1 MVERVT
7 NRPPLIG
14 DNRHLALNSEIC
26 RNMNKRDM
34 VIKSVVYLRGP
45 NIWTYFSALEAV
57 VDIGDLEDC
66 PSNLVPGLYERLVAW
81 LPSLIEHRCSPG
93 VRGGFLQ
100 RLQTGTW
107 PCHILEH
114 VTLALQDLAGV
125 PGHGFGRA
133 RETETRGV
141 YKVVV
146 SGWQEEVTRAALY
159 AGRNLVMA
167 AIEDQPYDLEAA
179 LEHIKELSQD
189 LCLGPSTASM
199 VLAAE
204 ERDIP
209 AVRLNQ
215 GNLIQFDYGNQQRRI
230 WTAETDQTSAIA
242 ETISRDKDL
251 TKSIL
256 EACGVP
262 IPQGRAVEN
271 AHDAWEA
278 AQDLGLPVV
287 IKPVDGNHGRG
298 VFINLETQQEIEA
311 AYAVAVDEGSGVLVE
326 RFIRGN
332 EHRLLIVNGKLAAAA
347 KGQAALV
354 TGDGKHTINEL
365 IALQINSDPRRGRGE
380 GQPLN
385 PVRIDSA
392 ARLELKRQGFEA
404 ESVVPAG
411 CEVLIQRNGNVAFDC
426 TDDVHP
432 EVAVVAALAAK
443 AVGLDIAGIDLVCE
457 DISRPLAETGGA
469 IVEVNAGPGLLM
481 HLKPAEGQPRD
492 VGKAIIE
499 YMFPPANYQT
509 FPLIGVTGSSGMT
522 QVTQIVFHLLKLSGL
537 DLGLSNSKGVWVGDR
552 RMPTSVSS
560 KWSNT
565 QRLLLNCQI
574 QAAVVETDGMQL
586 LTEGLDYIKCLVGI
600 VTDIRFSDAFKG
612 PTVAYHNFETAPDL
626 IKIYRTQIDVICQTG
641 TGVLNADDP
650 NVAAIAEYCEG
661 LLTYFSQDPQ
671 GALITAHLAAGKRAV
686 LLDSDEIVLAQGEQ
700 RTLLCSVATL
710 PVLSASQAARHEN
723 MVPVLASVAAAWA
736 LNLPLDL
743 IRSGLRSY

>member
-1 MVERVT
+1 
-7 NRPPLIG
+7 
-14 DNRHLALNSEIC
+14 
-26 RNMNKRDM
+26 MNKRDM
-34 VIKSVVYLRGP
+34 VIQSIVYLRGP
-45 NIWTYFSALEAV
+45 NIWTYYSALEAV

-66 PSNLVPGLYERLVAW
+66 PSDVVPGLYERLVAW

-100 RLQTGTW
+100 RLRTGTW

-159 AGRNLVMA
+159 AGRDLVMA
-167 AIEDQPYDLEAA
+167 AIDDRPYDLEAA
-179 LEHIKELSQD
+179 LDHLKDLTQD

-204 ERDIP
+204 DREIP
-209 AVRLNQ
+209 AVRLNN
-215 GNLIQFDYGNQQRRI
+215 GNLIQFGYGKQQRRI

-256 EACGVP
+256 ESCGVP
-262 IPQGRAVEN
+262 IPQGRAVDN
-271 AHDAWEA
+271 AQDAWDA

-287 IKPVDGNHGRG
+287 VKPVDGNHGRG
-298 VFINLETQQEIEA
+298 VFINLDTQQEIEA

-354 TGDGKHTINEL
+354 TGDGTHTIDEL

-380 GQPLN
+380 EQPLN

-392 ARLELKRQGFEA
+392 ARLELKRQGFDA
-404 ESVVPAG
+404 ESIAPLG

-426 TDDVHP
+426 TDEVHP
-432 EVAVVAALAAK
+432 EVAAIAATAAK
-443 AVGLDIAGIDLVCE
+443 AVGLDVAGIDLVTE
-457 DISRPLAETGGA
+457 DISRPLSETGGA

-481 HLKPAEGQPRD
+481 HLKPAEGLPRN
-492 VGKAIIE
+492 VGKAIVD
-499 YMFPPANYQT
+499 YMFPPGDEKT
-509 FPLIGVTGSSGMT
+509 FPLIGASGSSGT
-522 QVTQIVFHLLKLSGL
+522 TLVTRLMFHLLTQNGMQT
-537 DLGLSNSKGVWVGDR
+537 GLSNSEGVKVNDR
-552 RMPTSVSS
+552 ALTTSVSS
-560 KWSNT
+560 TWSNT

-574 QAAVVETDGMQL
+574 EAAVVETDGMQI

-600 VTDIRFSDAFKG
+600 VTDITFDEAFKG
-612 PTVAYHNFETAPDL
+612 PSVAYHAFETATDL
-626 IKIYRTQIDVICQTG
+626 IKIYRTQIDVVCTSG
-641 TGVLNADDP
+641 TGVLNADDV
-650 NVAAIAEYCEG
+650 NVAAIAEFCKG
-661 LLTYFSQDPQ
+661 SLMLFSQDP
-671 GALITAHLAAGKRAV
+671 ASTLIQAHLAEGKRAV
-686 LLDSDEIVLAQGEQ
+686 LLDAGEIILAQGTQ
-700 RTLLCSVATL
+700 RTPLCTTSEL
-710 PVLSASQAARHEN
+710 PVLGLNGTGIQDNTVA
-723 MVPVLASVAAAWA
+723 VLASVAAAWA
-736 LNLPLDL
+736 LNLPLDR
-743 IRSGLRSY
+743 IHSGLRSY

>member
-1 MVERVT
+1 
-7 NRPPLIG
+7 
-14 DNRHLALNSEIC
+14 
-26 RNMNKRDM
+26 MNKRDM
-34 VIKSVVYLRGP
+34 VIQSIVYLRGP
-45 NIWTYFSALEAV
+45 NIWTYYSALEAV

-66 PSNLVPGLYERLVAW
+66 PSDVVPGLYERLVAW

-100 RLQTGTW
+100 RLRTGTW

-159 AGRNLVMA
+159 AGRDLVMA
-167 AIEDQPYDLEAA
+167 AIEDRPYDLEAA
-179 LEHIKELSQD
+179 LDHLKDLTQD

-204 ERDIP
+204 DREIP
-209 AVRLNQ
+209 AVRLNN
-215 GNLIQFDYGNQQRRI
+215 GNLIQFGYGKQQRRI

-256 EACGVP
+256 ESCGVP
-262 IPQGRAVEN
+262 IPQGRAVDN
-271 AHDAWEA
+271 AQDAWDA

-287 IKPVDGNHGRG
+287 VKPVDGNHGRG
-298 VFINLETQQEIEA
+298 VFINLDTQQEIEA

-354 TGDGKHTINEL
+354 TGDGIHTIDEL

-380 GQPLN
+380 EQPLN

-392 ARLELKRQGFEA
+392 ARLELKRQGFDA
-404 ESVVPAG
+404 ESIAPLG

-426 TDDVHP
+426 TDEVHP
-432 EVAVVAALAAK
+432 EVAAIAATAAK
-443 AVGLDIAGIDLVCE
+443 AVGLDVAGIDLVTE
-457 DISRPLAETGGA
+457 DISRPLSETGGA

-481 HLKPAEGQPRD
+481 HLKPAEGLPRN
-492 VGKAIIE
+492 VGKAIVD
-499 YMFPPANYQT
+499 YMFPPGDEKT
-509 FPLIGVTGSSGMT
+509 FPLIGASGSSGT
-522 QVTQIVFHLLKLSGL
+522 TLVTRLMFHLLTQNGMQT
-537 DLGLSNSKGVWVGDR
+537 GLSNSEGVKVNDR
-552 RMPTSVSS
+552 ALTTSVSS
-560 KWSNT
+560 TWSNT

-574 QAAVVETDGMQL
+574 EAAVVETDGMQI

-600 VTDIRFSDAFKG
+600 VTDITFDEAFKG
-612 PTVAYHNFETAPDL
+612 PSVAYHAFETATDL
-626 IKIYRTQIDVICQTG
+626 IKIYRTQIDVVCTSG
-641 TGVLNADDP
+641 TGVLNADDV
-650 NVAAIAEYCEG
+650 NVAAIAEFCKG
-661 LLTYFSQDPQ
+661 SLMLFSQDP
-671 GALITAHLAAGKRAV
+671 ASTLIQAHLAEGKRAV
-686 LLDSDEIVLAQGEQ
+686 LLDAGEIILAQGTQ
-700 RTLLCSVATL
+700 RTPLCTTSEL
-710 PVLSASQAARHEN
+710 PVLGLNGTGIQDNTIA
-723 MVPVLASVAAAWA
+723 VLASVAAAWA
-736 LNLPLDL
+736 LNLPLDR
-743 IRSGLRSY
+743 IHSGLRSY

>member
-1 MVERVT
+1 
-7 NRPPLIG
+7 
-14 DNRHLALNSEIC
+14 
-26 RNMNKRDM
+26 MNKRDM
-34 VIKSVVYLRGP
+34 VIQSIVYLRGP
-45 NIWTYFSALEAV
+45 NIWTYYSALEAV

-66 PSNLVPGLYERLVAW
+66 PSDVVPGLYERLVAW

-100 RLQTGTW
+100 RLRTGTW

-159 AGRNLVMA
+159 AGRDLVMA
-167 AIEDQPYDLEAA
+167 AIEDRPYDLEAA
-179 LEHIKELSQD
+179 LEHLKDLTQD

-204 ERDIP
+204 DRDIP
-209 AVRLNQ
+209 AVRLNN
-215 GNLIQFDYGNQQRRI
+215 GNLIQFGYGNQQRRI

-262 IPQGRAVEN
+262 IPQGRAVEH
-271 AHDAWEA
+271 AQDAWEA

-287 IKPVDGNHGRG
+287 VKPVDGNHGRG

-332 EHRLLIVNGKLAAAA
+332 EHRLLVVNGKLAAAA

-354 TGDGKHTINEL
+354 TGDGIHTINDL

-380 GQPLN
+380 DQPLN

-392 ARLELKRQGFEA
+392 ARLELKRQGFDA
-404 ESVVPAG
+404 ESIAPLG

-432 EVAVVAALAAK
+432 DVAAIAAIAAK
-443 AVGLDIAGIDLVCE
+443 AVGLDVAGIDLVTE
-457 DISRPLAETGGA
+457 DISRPLSETGGA

-481 HLKPAEGQPRD
+481 HLKPAEGLPRD
-492 VGKAIIE
+492 VGKAIVE
-499 YMFPPANYQT
+499 YMFPPEHEKT
-509 FPLIGVTGSSGMT
+509 FPLIGVSGSSGT
-522 QVTQIVFHLLKLSGL
+522 TLVTRLMFHLLTLNGMHT
-537 DLGLSNSKGVWVGDR
+537 GLSNSEGVKVNDR
-552 RMPTSVSS
+552 SLTTSVSS
-560 KWSNT
+560 TWSNT

-574 QAAVVETDGMQL
+574 QAAVVETDGMQI

-600 VTDIRFSDAFKG
+600 VTDMAFDDVFKG
-612 PTVAYHNFETAPDL
+612 QNVAYHAFETATDL
-626 IKIYRTQIDVICQTG
+626 IKIYRTQIDVVCSSG
-641 TGVLNADDP
+641 TGVLNADDD
-650 NVAAIAEYCEG
+650 NVAAIAEYCKG
-661 LLTYFSQDPQ
+661 SLMLFSQDPQ
-671 GALITAHLAAGKRAV
+671 SALLQTHLADGKRAV
-686 LLDSDEIVLAQGEQ
+686 LLDAGQIVLAHGKLRTPLCKASELPVFGSHHSGE
-700 RTLLCSVATL
+700 TGNSVA
-710 PVLSASQAARHEN
+710 
-723 MVPVLASVAAAWA
+723 VLASIAAAWA
-736 LNLPLDL
+736 LNLPLEL

>member
-1 MVERVT
+1 
-7 NRPPLIG
+7 
-14 DNRHLALNSEIC
+14 
-26 RNMNKRDM
+26 MNKRDM
-34 VIKSVVYLRGP
+34 VIQSIVYLRGP
-45 NIWTYFSALEAV
+45 NIWTYGAAIEAV
-57 VDIGDLEDC
+57 IDIGDLEDC

-125 PGHGFGRA
+125 PGYGFGRA

-146 SGWQEEVTRAALY
+146 SAWQEEVSRAALY
-159 AGRNLVMA
+159 TGRDLVMA
-167 AIEDQPYDLEAA
+167 AIEDRPYDLNAA
-179 LEHIKELSQD
+179 LEHLKELSQN

-199 VLAAE
+199 VSAADD
-204 ERDIP
+204 RNIP
-209 AVRLNQ
+209 AVRLNH
-215 GNLIQFDYGNQQRRI
+215 GNLIQFGYGNLQRRI

-256 EACGVP
+256 ESCGVP
-262 IPQGRAVEN
+262 IPQGRAVQN
-271 AHDAWEA
+271 AQDAWEA
-278 AQDLGLPVV
+278 AQELGLPVV
-287 IKPVDGNHGRG
+287 VKPVDGNHGRG

-332 EHRLLIVNGKLAAAA
+332 EHRLLIVNGELAAAA
-347 KGQAALV
+347 KGQEALV
-354 TGDGKHTINEL
+354 TGDGIHTINDL

-380 GQPLN
+380 DQPLN

-404 ESVVPAG
+404 DSVAPLG

-432 EVAVVAALAAK
+432 DVAAIAAIAAR
-443 AVGLDIAGIDLVCE
+443 AVGLDVAGIDLVTE
-457 DISRPLAETGGA
+457 DISRPLSETGGA

-481 HLKPAEGQPRD
+481 HLKPAEGLPRE
-492 VGKAIIE
+492 VGKAIID
-499 YMFPPANYQT
+499 YMFPPENEKI
-509 FPLIGVTGSSGMT
+509 FPVIGVSGSTATTMVSRL
-522 QVTQIVFHLLKLSGL
+522 VFHLLTLNGTHT
-537 DLGLSNSKGVWVGDR
+537 GLSNSEGVKVNER
-552 RMPTSVSS
+552 ALTSASS
-560 KWSNT
+560 STWSNT

-574 QAAVVETDGMQL
+574 QAAVVETDGMQI
-586 LTEGLDYIKCLVGI
+586 LTEGLDYNRCLVGV
-600 VTDIRFSDAFKG
+600 VTNITFNQSFQDPS
-612 PTVAYHNFETAPDL
+612 VAYHGFNTAADL
-626 IKIYRTQIDVICQTG
+626 IKIYRTQIDVVCDAG
-641 TGVLNADDP
+641 TGILNADDV
-650 NVAAIAEYCEG
+650 NVAAIAEYCTSS
-661 LLTYFSQDPQ
+661 LIFFSQNPSSAVIQ
-671 GALITAHLAAGKRAV
+671 AHLAEEKWAV
-686 LLDSDEIVLAQGEQ
+686 LLESDQIILAQGKL
-700 RTLLCSVATL
+700 RTPLCKTSEL
-710 PVLSASQAARHEN
+710 PVLRQQPAVAQDNTVA
-723 MVPVLASVAAAWA
+723 VLASVAAAWA
-736 LNLPLDL
+736 LNLPLEL

>member
-1 MVERVT
+1 
-7 NRPPLIG
+7 
-14 DNRHLALNSEIC
+14 
-26 RNMNKRDM
+26 MNKRDM
-34 VIKSVVYLRGP
+34 VIQSIVYLRGP
-45 NIWTYFSALEAV
+45 NIWTYYSALEAV

-66 PSNLVPGLYERLVAW
+66 PSDVVPGLYERLVAW

-100 RLQTGTW
+100 RLRTGTW

-159 AGRNLVMA
+159 AGRDLVMA
-167 AIEDQPYDLEAA
+167 AIEDRPYDLEAA
-179 LEHIKELSQD
+179 LDHLKDLTQD

-204 ERDIP
+204 DREIP
-209 AVRLNQ
+209 AVRLNN
-215 GNLIQFDYGNQQRRI
+215 GNLIQFGYGKQQRRI

-256 EACGVP
+256 ESCGVP
-262 IPQGRAVEN
+262 IPQGRAVDH
-271 AHDAWEA
+271 AQDAWDA

-287 IKPVDGNHGRG
+287 VKPVDGNHGRG
-298 VFINLETQQEIEA
+298 VFINLDTQQEIEA

-354 TGDGKHTINEL
+354 TGDGTHTIDEL

-380 GQPLN
+380 EQPLN

-392 ARLELKRQGFEA
+392 ARLELKRQGFDA
-404 ESVVPAG
+404 ESIAPLG

-426 TDDVHP
+426 TDEVHP
-432 EVAVVAALAAK
+432 EVAAIAATAAK
-443 AVGLDIAGIDLVCE
+443 AVGLDVAGIDLVTE
-457 DISRPLAETGGA
+457 DISRPLSETGGA

-481 HLKPAEGQPRD
+481 HLKPAEGLPRN
-492 VGKAIIE
+492 VGKAIVD
-499 YMFPPANYQT
+499 YMFPPGDEKT
-509 FPLIGVTGSSGMT
+509 FPLIGASGSSGT
-522 QVTQIVFHLLKLSGL
+522 TLVTRLMFHLLTQNGMQT
-537 DLGLSNSKGVWVGDR
+537 GLSNSEGVKVNDR
-552 RMPTSVSS
+552 ALTTSVSS
-560 KWSNT
+560 TWSNT

-574 QAAVVETDGMQL
+574 EAAVVETDGMQI

-600 VTDIRFSDAFKG
+600 VTDITFDEAFKG
-612 PTVAYHNFETAPDL
+612 PSVAYHAFETATDL
-626 IKIYRTQIDVICQTG
+626 IKIYRTQIDVVCTSG
-641 TGVLNADDP
+641 TGVLNADDV
-650 NVAAIAEYCEG
+650 NVAAIAEFCKG
-661 LLTYFSQDPQ
+661 SLMLFSQDP
-671 GALITAHLAAGKRAV
+671 ASTLIQAHLAEGKRAV
-686 LLDSDEIVLAQGEQ
+686 LLDAGEIILAQGTQ
-700 RTLLCSVATL
+700 RTPLCTTSEL
-710 PVLSASQAARHEN
+710 PVLGLNGTGIQDNTVA
-723 MVPVLASVAAAWA
+723 VLASVAAAWA
-736 LNLPLDL
+736 LNLPLDR
-743 IRSGLRSY
+743 IHSGLRSY